1 MILWWS
7 ATVWTTSPSA
17 SPPLS
22 PLSPLSSSR
31 PAPAATPSY
40 LLWSCLAP
48 FLNMVCVYTFPSG
61 SEIFILMMTYCFS
74 SFANCRQVGLLA
86 QHFFEIWEKLSW
98 HGAVWKKVTWQSSNW
113 FVAKTIPCLHK
124 LLLVTS
130 YLRHVSIRV
139 LAFWQFLKWNDSALQ
154 AIL

>member
-1 MILWWS
+1 MSQGPQNWNQVTVMVKLNDGVSGKNSQQNSAALQDSQQKQRAKNKYLGIENWFLPMILWWS

-31 PAPAATPSY
+31 PAAATPSY

-61 SEIFILMMTYCFS
+61 SEIFIFMKTYCFS
-74 SFANCRQVGLLA
+74 SFANCGQVGLLA
-86 QHFFEIWEKLSW
+86 QHFFEI
-98 HGAVWKKVTWQSSNW
+98 
-113 FVAKTIPCLHK
+113 
-124 LLLVTS
+124 
-130 YLRHVSIRV
+130 
-139 LAFWQFLKWNDSALQ
+139 
-154 AIL
+154 